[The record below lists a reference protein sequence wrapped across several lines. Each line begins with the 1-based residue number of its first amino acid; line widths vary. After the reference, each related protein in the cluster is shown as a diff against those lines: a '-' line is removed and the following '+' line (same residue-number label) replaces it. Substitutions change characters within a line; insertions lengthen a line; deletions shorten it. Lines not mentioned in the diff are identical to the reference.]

1 MTPGCSRASISG
13 ERNGRPGGGEF
24 GRGFGGGL
32 FDIESWVEAN
42 LERAR
47 KSGGQEYTAVCP
59 SCGEGPGR
67 FYVNVETGA
76 FLCFKC
82 DDFRSKRIWALIAH
96 VEGIT
101 IAQARAE
108 ALRDNIRFVRRRK
121 APLASLADQVMGLR
135 DREANE
141 DETGRVAAEL
151 PRGYVP
157 VYKDGRRRLYMRP
170 AYLKQRGV
178 KRATCRAF
186 NLGYCAPGEWYPN
199 ESADPRQYIGGRI
212 IIPIV
217 SPTGYSWSA
226 RDMTGDQE
234 PKYLNP
240 LGADHRRL
248 LHGWD
253 QMEVG
258 SDVVLVEGPM
268 DVISLYQHGI
278 PALAILG
285 KELNKEQLGLLC
297 KKPVDA
303 AITILLDPEEAEAPY
318 KVAQELTARFSDIFI
333 ASLPDGVDPGDATRK
348 QAWRAWDNAEH
359 YTGERTVGLKARLK
373 GLAVPGT

>member
-1 MTPGCSRASISG
+1 
-13 ERNGRPGGGEF
+13 
-24 GRGFGGGL
+24 
-32 FDIESWVEAN
+32 
-42 LERAR
+42 
-47 KSGGQEYTAVCP
+47 
-59 SCGEGPGR
+59 
-67 FYVNVETGA
+67 VETGA
-76 FLCFKC
+76 FICFKE
-82 DDFRSKRIWALIAH
+82 DEFRGKRIWSLIAH

-101 IAQARAE
+101 VAQARAE
-108 ALRDNIRFVRRRK
+108 ALRDNVRFVRRRK
-121 APLASLADQVMGLR
+121 APLESLAAQVAALR
-135 DREANE
+135 DRDVDE
-141 DETGRVAAEL
+141 DETGCVAAEL
-151 PRGYVP
+151 PRGFVP
-157 VYKDGRRRLYMRP
+157 IYKDGRRRQYMRP
-170 AYLKQRGV
+170 IYLKQRGV
-178 KRATCRAF
+178 KRTTCRTF
-186 NLGYCAPGEWYPN
+186 NLGYCAPGEWYPS
-199 ESADPRQYIGGRI
+199 EDAERRQYIGGRI

-226 RDMTGDQE
+226 RDMTGDQQ

-253 QMEVG
+253 QVEVG

-297 KKPVDA
+297 KKPADA

-333 ASLPDGVDPGDATRK
+333 ASLPRGVDPGDATRK
-348 QAWRAWDNAEH
+348 QAWRAWDDAAR
-359 YTGERTVGLKARLK
+359 YTGERTVGLKAKLK
-373 GLAVPGT
+373 NLEIPGA